1 MNRGTGSTPHPALSP
16 PGEGGPQPAR
26 ESNASARR
34 APTLSPKGRGE
45 GGEGS
50 ISTREPMSEPQS
62 NPFEPQVTAF
72 TCNYCGY
79 MAADTAGALREQYP
93 ANVKLMRLPCTGKT
107 DVQYLLDAFE
117 QGADAVF
124 VVACSLGN
132 CHHVRGNE
140 RGRARV
146 ERAKGLLKQIG
157 LEPERLEMYFVSG
170 GMGATF
176 ARIAQ
181 GMTARARALGP
192 SPLGPKAAPKLA
204 IDAPDASS

>member
-1 MNRGTGSTPHPALSP
+1 VTEGVRPAAVGEAEATVHAEPIGSVPPAVD
-16 PGEGGPQPAR
+16 
-26 ESNASARR
+26 
-34 APTLSPKGRGE
+34 
-45 GGEGS
+45 
-50 ISTREPMSEPQS
+50 
-62 NPFEPQVTAF
+62 FVPQVTAF

-93 ANVKLMRLPCTGKT
+93 ANVKLIRLPCTGKT

-146 ERAKGLLKQIG
+146 ARARMVLKQIG

-192 SPLGPKAAPKLA
+192 NPLRLPQLA
-204 IDAPDASS
+204 SRDDLSG